1 MSHAE
6 TPVQQ
11 HDRHADREAA
21 VLLRR
26 GSVRD
31 TRRPVSPV
39 HSPHPQAFVQS
50 ESVFVRC
57 LLRATVHSHES
68 LLERIHDLRDTL
80 SVCRNDIDTDVSRG
94 AYPIV
99 PECVGE

>member
-1 MSHAE
+1 MSRAAASI
-6 TPVQQ
+6 QQ
-11 HDRHADREAA
+11 HDCHADREAA
-21 VLLRR
+21 VLLRG

-31 TRRPVSPV
+31 TRGSVSPV
-39 HSPHPQAFVQS
+39 HSPHPQAVVQS

-57 LLRATVHSHES
+57 LLGVTVHSHES

-80 SVCRNDIDTDVSRG
+80 GVCRNDIDTDVSRG

-99 PECVGE
+99 PEYVGE